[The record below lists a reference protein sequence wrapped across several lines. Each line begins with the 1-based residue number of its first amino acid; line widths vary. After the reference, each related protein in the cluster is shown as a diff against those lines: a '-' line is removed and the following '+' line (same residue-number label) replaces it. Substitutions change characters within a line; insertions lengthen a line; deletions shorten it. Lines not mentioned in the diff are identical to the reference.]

1 MAPYRADHRERVV
14 AEGPAAMLL
23 PATAQAVALA
33 LHELATNAAKYG
45 ALSTDTGKL
54 QLKWSIGSEALE
66 FEWTETGG
74 PPAAPPS
81 SLGFGLSIVR
91 SSIEAQF
98 RGGVVYDWQ
107 PEGPALPAGDPAR
120 PDRQSRAG
128 AREAAPARSATA
140 SQRSASPASGC

>member
-1 MAPYRADHRERVV
+1 
-14 AEGPAAMLL
+14 MLL

-54 QLKWSIGSEALE
+54 KLTWSIGPEALE
-66 FEWTETGG
+66 LEWVETGG
-74 PPAAPPS
+74 PPAEPPS

-98 RGGVVYDWQ
+98 RGGVDYDWR
-107 PEGPALPAGDPAR
+107 PEGLRCRLLDSAR

-128 AREAAPARSATA
+128 AAEGRARPEFKRATTVRAACR
-140 SQRSASPASGC
+140 ASGY